1 MKTSESLVKL
11 SEAMVKAQKQIKH
24 AIKDRQNPHFKNQY
38 ATLESVI
45 DASKDALLDQGIFVT
60 QAVTKEDLLITRL
73 QHTSGE
79 YIESEMVLRFDRE
92 NMQGMGSSITYARRY
107 SLASMLNI
115 SQADDDGE
123 ENRQQLEKKPVEKK
137 TYQKDPYM
145 FHDGGFK
152 GKKFDEI
159 MPEDFD
165 IYLGKLENIESDKK
179 TAAVNELIVKMKQF
193 KAEKQNAKSK

>member
-24 AIKDRQNPHFKNQY
+24 AIKDRENPHFKNQY

-79 YIESEMVLRFDRE
+79 YIESEMILRFDRE
-92 NMQGMGSSITYARRY
+92 NMQGMGSSLTYARRY

-145 FHDGGFK
+145 FEDGGHK
-152 GKKFDEI
+152 GKKFDEL

-165 IYLGKLENIESDKK
+165 GYLMKLEGVEKK
-179 TAAVNELIVKMKQF
+179 TAAVNSLIDRMKKF
-193 KAEKQNAKSK
+193 KQESVVR